1 MNVPFAPEARLMRA
15 LAHAER
21 LAIVGCLRSGSA
33 CVCHLTALLRRPQA
47 YVSQQ
52 LAILRTAG
60 LIEPFR
66 DGGFTYYRLGDQQV
80 VRLLEQASRL
90 TGAPRDRTRAGSA
103 RRAERTAAERA
114 AGCGCPRCRP
124 SLAVSRRKSA

>member
-21 LAIVGCLRSGSA
+21 LAIVACLRSGSA

-66 DGGFTYYRLGDQQV
+66 DGGFTYYRLADQRV
-80 VRLLEQASRL
+80 MRLLEQTSRL
-90 TGAPRDRTRAGSA
+90 TGDPRDRTRVGSA
-103 RRAERTAAERA
+103 RATETAAERA

-124 SLAVSRRKSA
+124 SLAASRRKSA